1 MKLIPVLYKG
11 KIHRLSEVAIEILG
25 LEKVEQKE
33 KPIEVMRLPPNLEI
47 IKIQKKEV
55 PVEVPVEMKAPE
67 PVVEVKKKEDAETA
81 ENVNVKPK
89 RKTRGSKVGIKE

>member
-1 MKLIPVLYKG
+1 MKLIPVFYKG
-11 KIHRLSEVAIEILG
+11 KIHRLSEVAIELLG

-55 PVEVPVEMKAPE
+55 PVEVPPPVEMKAPE
-67 PVVEVKKKEDAETA
+67 PVVEVKKKRGCT
-81 ENVNVKPK
+81 NCGK
-89 RKTRGSKVGIKE
+89 RKKA